1 MDTVIDKP
9 ARIRGYA
16 LHRIVEQH
24 QQGVPA
30 LWSDEGS
37 QLRIRPKTANAPVY
51 EAGKLLG
58 FTVTAC
64 VSFKCHGKH
73 RYLPLDDWRGRKV
86 WLERKAEKHGFQIV
100 GVHVEPKMQKVES
113 HDGRKFRLDASD
125 FTGLLRVTD
134 SLKFSKALTDGIGVV
149 GKAFGLNLLVVQ

>member
-9 ARIRGYA
+9 ARIRGYP
-16 LHRIVEQH
+16 LHRMVEQH

-30 LWSDEGS
+30 LWADEGT
-37 QLRIRPKTANAPVY
+37 QLRIRPRNIEAPVY
-51 EAGKLLG
+51 EVGKLLG

-73 RYLPLDDWRGRKV
+73 RYLPLDDWRGRKE
-86 WLERKAEKHGFQIV
+86 WLEKQADKHGFQIV
-100 GVHVEPKMQKVES
+100 GVHVEPKMQNVQT
-113 HDGRKFRLDASD
+113 HDGRKFRMDATD

-134 SLKFSKALTDGIGVV
+134 QEQFRTALTQGIGRV
-149 GKAFGLNLLVVQ
+149 GKAFGLNLLIVQ

>member
-30 LWSDEGS
+30 LWVDEGS
-37 QLRIRPKTANAPVY
+37 QLRIRPKTTKAPAY
-51 EAGKLLG
+51 EVGKLLG

-64 VSFKCHGKH
+64 VSFNCHGRH
-73 RYLPLDDWRGRKV
+73 RYLPLDDWRGRKA
-86 WLERKAEKHGFQIV
+86 WLEKQADKHGFQVV
-100 GVHVEPKMQKVES
+100 GVHVEPKMQTVEP

-125 FTGLLRVTD
+125 FTGLLRVID
-134 SLKFSKALTDGIGVV
+134 PAKFGVALTQGIGRV
-149 GKAFGLNLLVVQ
+149 GKAYGPNLLAVQ